1 MEGATRNMPD
11 DLKDLDNLKPID
23 HAVVAKPH
31 TPVYKMHRYF
41 ARRPWSVFRALVEHY
56 SNPGSIILDPFCG
69 GGVTV
74 VEGLRLRRKVIGVD
88 INPIAT
94 FITRMEV
101 TDVDLDEVKDAFE
114 QVEAAC
120 RDRIESLYM
129 TTCPKCKQRV
139 PADWFEW
146 SNVVV
151 CKECARTVEL
161 HKADRVRKGEKIPGV
176 SAGNYKCYHCGVAWR
191 PSECKRIDGVMT
203 SVHIICPKCKH
214 KGEFPPNGHDRELA
228 ASAAFDFDTRV
239 SEGHL
244 WYPELEMPDWWDL
257 RRPYNAHIKRFD
269 QFFTPRN
276 LLANAVLG
284 TEIRKGHFNENIN
297 QILAFVFSA
306 SLRFTNRMV
315 FRNKGWQ
322 SGKPI
327 EWASS
332 TYWLPEVFCEI
343 NPWFAWKNRARAVE
357 RGKRYSQEEISDKCV
372 LCDVHDGLSKDAT
385 AFLWTGSS
393 TKTPIP
399 DSSVDVI
406 ITDPPY
412 GNNVLY
418 AELCNFYWAWVG
430 SILNKNGLIDDNEEA
445 VVSKEHKKGLA
456 EYRTLLYEVF
466 RECHRV
472 LKSGRWMVMTFHNK
486 EFKVWNA
493 IHLAAHDAGFRL
505 AECDGM
511 IYQPPIANYTQTIQT
526 RRSGSMLGD
535 FILSFQKVD
544 NQPEFKAI
552 EHAEIGRQIERLAAE
567 AVLHHKGASLS
578 LIYMKLM
585 PWLLNNNLLDEINE
599 KELVPYLTN
608 SFEEKDGKWHLKA
621 SPGDELKQA
630 LEEYSRQHY
639 KASYEE
645 LDFVPM
651 EARIEY
657 IIKRLLYARGFATQ
671 DDILNA
677 IYENL
682 INSNMAEAREIQQ
695 VLSSIATL
703 MPISQAA
710 AGKVS
715 KGKAGRKVWKLKEDI
730 EREKLFAEL
739 GVDVEYRLNTTEESE
754 HDLAIARLV
763 EMAGLRKLKAHIG
776 RTEQMK
782 YAEFRQM
789 SSDLPQRVKGM
800 PKAARDIIEQIDV
813 LWHNG
818 GKGIVAAFEVERT
831 TTITSGIDR
840 FRNLLTAA
848 PGSEIELYLV
858 VPKSRGNEVRNK
870 LGSPANRKD
879 GLHKKIGYIYLEDLK
894 IRNSVATVDFE
905 KIRHFINGGKQ

>member
-1 MEGATRNMPD
+1 MGD
-11 DLKDLDNLKPID
+11 DLKDLDKLKPID

-41 ARRPWSVFRALVEHY
+41 ARRPWSVFRSLIEHY
-56 SNPGSIILDPFCG
+56 SNPGSIVLDPFCG

-74 VEGLRLRRKVIGVD
+74 VEGLRLGRKLIGVD
-88 INPIAT
+88 INPLAT
-94 FITRMEV
+94 FITKMEV
-101 TDVDLDEVKDAFE
+101 VDVDMDELKDAFE
-114 QVEAAC
+114 HVEAAC
-120 RDRIESLYM
+120 REKIEELYL
-129 TTCPKCKQRV
+129 TTCPKCGKKV

-146 SNVVV
+146 TNVV
-151 CKECARTVEL
+151 ECRECNNIVEL
-161 HKADRVRKGEKIPGV
+161 HKAERARKGEKVAGV
-176 SAGNYKCYHCGVAWR
+176 SAGKYRCYHKGCKGEWR
-191 PSECKRIDGVMT
+191 PSECKRQEDVLI
-203 SVHIICPKCKH
+203 SVHVVCPKCRH
-214 KGEFPPNGHDRELA
+214 KGEFQPTQRDIELA
-228 ASAAFDFDTRV
+228 RSVAENHR
-239 SEGHL
+239 ERIQQGRL
-244 WYPELEMPDWWDL
+244 WHPTLEMPDWWDL

-276 LLANAVLG
+276 LFANTLIATYIKNAKDKIDLSIRDLLG
-284 TEIRKGHFNENIN
+284 F
-297 QILAFVFSA
+297 LFSA
-306 SLRFTNRMV
+306 SLRFTNKMV
-315 FRNKGWQ
+315 FRSKGWQ
-322 SGKPI
+322 GGNPI

-343 NPWFAWKNRARAVE
+343 NPWQAWKNRSRSIKS
-357 RGKRYSQEEISDKCV
+357 GKDYSKKEIGGKCV
-372 LCDVHDGLSKDAT
+372 T
-385 AFLWTGSS
+385 AEKYEELMEASTALIWTGSA
-393 TKTPIP
+393 TKLPLP
-399 DSSVDVI
+399 DGSVDVV

-430 SILNKNGLIDDNEEA
+430 GVLDYNGLIDDEEEA
-445 VVSKEHKKGLA
+445 VVSKEHKKGLS

-472 LKSGRWMVMTFHNK
+472 LKPGRWMVMTFHNK

-493 IHLAAHDAGFRL
+493 IHLAAHDAGFKL
-505 AECDGM
+505 AEHDGM

-535 FILSFQKVD
+535 FILSFQKVEK
-544 NQPEFKAI
+544 QPEFRQI

-585 PWLLNNNLLDEINE
+585 PWLLNNNLLDKISE

-608 SFEEKDGKWHLKA
+608 NFEEKDGRWHLKV
-621 SPGDELKQA
+621 SPGDELKEA

-657 IIKRLLYARGFATQ
+657 LIKRLLYARGFATQ
-671 DDILNA
+671 DDILNT

-695 VLSSIATL
+695 VLNSIATL
-703 MPISQAA
+703 IPISQAA

-715 KGKAGRKVWKLKEDI
+715 KGKAGRKVWKLKEDV

-739 GVDVEYRLNTTEESE
+739 GAEVEYRLATSEESD
-754 HDLAIARLV
+754 HDLAIARLA
-763 EMAGLRKLKAHIG
+763 EMAGYRGLKAHIG

-789 SSDLPQRVKGM
+789 SSDLPQQVKGM
-800 PKAARDIIEQIDV
+800 PKAAREIVEQIDV

-848 PGSEIELYLV
+848 PQSEIELYLV

-879 GLHKKIGYIYLEDLK
+879 GLHRKIGYIYLEDLK
-894 IRNSVATVDFE
+894 IRNSLAAVDFE
-905 KIRHFINGGKQ
+905 KITRFVNGGQ

>member
-1 MEGATRNMPD
+1 MPEN
-11 DLKDLDNLKPID
+11 LKDLDNLKPID
-23 HAVVAKPH
+23 HAVIAKPH

-41 ARRPWSVFRALVEHY
+41 ARRPWSVFRALIEHY
-56 SNPGSIILDPFCG
+56 SNPDSIILDPFCG

-74 VEGLRLRRKVIGVD
+74 IEGLRLDRKIIGVD
-88 INPIAT
+88 INPLAT
-94 FITRMEV
+94 FITRMEAV
-101 TDVDLDEVKDAFE
+101 DVDLDELDDAFE
-114 QVEAAC
+114 QVETAC
-120 RDRIESLYM
+120 RDKVESLYM
-129 TTCPKCKQRV
+129 TRCPKCKQPA

-146 SNVVV
+146 SNVVE
-151 CKECARTVEL
+151 CKECGRTVEL
-161 HKADRVRKGEKIPGV
+161 HKADRVSKGEKIPGV
-176 SAGNYKCYHCGVAWR
+176 SAGDYKCYHCCAAWR

-203 SVHIICPKCKH
+203 TVHVICPKCKY
-214 KGEFPPNGHDRELA
+214 KGEFPPNDQDRELA
-228 ASAAFDFDTRV
+228 ASAAIDFDARV
-239 SEGHL
+239 DTEHL
-244 WYPELEMPDWWDL
+244 WYPRLGMPDWWDL

-276 LLANAVLG
+276 LLANAVIGTHIKINKDKLDKSVRDLLG
-284 TEIRKGHFNENIN
+284 
-297 QILAFVFSA
+297 FVFSA
-306 SLRFTNRMV
+306 SLRFTNKMV

-322 SGKPI
+322 GGKPI

-343 NPWFAWKNRARAVE
+343 NPWNAWRNRSRAIKS
-357 RGKRYSQEEISDKCV
+357 GKQYSKKEIGGNCVTGETYEEMS
-372 LCDVHDGLSKDAT
+372 STAT
-385 AFLWTGSS
+385 TFIWTGSS
-393 TKTPIP
+393 TKLPLP
-399 DSSVDVI
+399 DSSVDVV

-430 SILNKNGLIDDNEEA
+430 GILDQNGLIDDTEEA
-445 VVSKEHKKGLA
+445 IVSKEHKKSLA

-466 RECHRV
+466 CECHRV

-493 IHLAAHDAGFRL
+493 IHLAAHDSGFKL
-505 AECDGM
+505 AERDGM

-544 NQPEFKAI
+544 KQSEFKTI

-567 AVLHHKGASLS
+567 VVLHHKGASLS

-585 PWLLNNNLLDEINE
+585 PWLLNNNLLDKISE
-599 KELVPYLTN
+599 KELVPYLSN
-608 SFEEKDGKWHLKA
+608 NFEEKDGKWYLKVN
-621 SPGDELKQA
+621 PGDELKQA

-645 LDFVPM
+645 LDFVPV

-657 IIKRLLYARGFATQ
+657 LIKRLLYARGFASQ
-671 DDILNA
+671 DDILNI

-682 INSNMAEAREIQQ
+682 INSNMAEAREIQR
-695 VLSSIATL
+695 VLNSIAQL
-703 MPISQAA
+703 VPISQAA

-715 KGKAGRKVWKLKEDI
+715 KAKAGRKVWKLKEDI
-730 EREKLFAEL
+730 DREQLFAGL
-739 GVDVEYRLNTTEESE
+739 GADVEYRLATSEESD

-763 EMAGLRKLKAHIG
+763 EMASLRNLKTHIG
-776 RTEQMK
+776 KTEQIK

-789 SSDLPQRVKGM
+789 SSGLPQRVQGM

-848 PGSEIELYLV
+848 PESEIELYLV

-879 GLHKKIGYIYLEDLK
+879 GLHKKIGYIYLEDLD
-894 IRNSVATVDFE
+894 IRHAVAKVDFE
-905 KIRHFINGGKQ
+905 KIKHFINGGENK

>member
-1 MEGATRNMPD
+1 MPD

-31 TPVYKMHRYF
+31 TAVYKMHRYF
-41 ARRPWSVFRALVEHY
+41 ARRPWSVFRFLIEHY
-56 SNPGSIILDPFCG
+56 SNPGSIVLDSFCG

-88 INPIAT
+88 INPLAT
-94 FITRMEV
+94 FVTRCEV
-101 TDVDLDEVKDAFE
+101 LPCDLDQLEKEFERIEAEVKDKI
-114 QVEAAC
+114 
-120 RDRIESLYM
+120 DSLYL
-129 TTCPKCKQRV
+129 TKCPKCKKKV

-146 SNVVV
+146 SNVY
-151 CKECARTVEL
+151 ECPEC
-161 HKADRVRKGEKIPGV
+161 HGENII
-176 SAGNYKCYHCGVAWR
+176 
-191 PSECKRIDGVMT
+191 SECKKIRAGTYQCKGCKTPLQPMKAIRKAPMMINVFVSCPDCKNKGIKLPDEYDVALAQKIESEFDKLSANYKQLIPDDPFPDGDLEKDH
-203 SVHIICPKCKH
+203 SLFK
-214 KGEFPPNGHDRELA
+214 KGIRRF
-228 ASAAFDFDTRV
+228 S
-239 SEGHL
+239 
-244 WYPELEMPDWWDL
+244 DL
-257 RRPYNAHIKRFD
+257 
-269 QFFTPRN
+269 FTKRN
-276 LLANAVLG
+276 LLANAMVKAAVVTSKNLFLWH
-284 TEIRKGHFNENIN
+284 T
-297 QILAFVFSA
+297 FSA

-315 FRNKGWQ
+315 FRREGWQ
-322 SGKPI
+322 GGKPI
-327 EWASS
+327 EWAGHA
-332 TYWLPEVFCEI
+332 YWLPEVSIEQNVLSCFR
-343 NPWFAWKNRARAVE
+343 NRERAIP
-357 RGKRYSQEEISDKCV
+357 RGKRETQAELGEYSREANNWDDLAVEAGNDSFWLLTQSAHE
-372 LCDVHDGLSKDAT
+372 L
-385 AFLWTGSS
+385 
-393 TKTPIP
+393 PMP
-399 DSSVDVI
+399 DQMVDVI

-412 GNNVLY
+412 GGNVQYQELSAFWVVWIREILGNEGTIDYSNEAIETRHSGFPMAKDKKHYRDMLY
-418 AELCNFYWAWVG
+418 KIF
-430 SILNKNGLIDDNEEA
+430 K
-445 VVSKEHKKGLA
+445 
-456 EYRTLLYEVF
+456 
-466 RECHRV
+466 ECHRV
-472 LKSGRWMVMTFHNK
+472 LKSNRWMVMTFHNR
-486 EFKVWNA
+486 EFEVWNA
-493 IHLAAHDAGFRL
+493 VHLAAHDVGFKL
-505 AECDGM
+505 SEHDGM
-511 IYQPPIANYTQTIQT
+511 IYQPAIKHHEHTMHT
-526 RRSGSMLGD
+526 RASGSMLGD
-535 FILSFQKVD
+535 FILSFQKVEA
-544 NQPEFKAI
+544 QPTFKQI

-567 AVLHHKGASLS
+567 AVLHHQGASLS
-578 LIYMKLM
+578 MIYMKLM
-585 PWLLNNNLLDEINE
+585 PWLLNNNLLDKISE

-608 SFEEKDGKWHLKA
+608 SFEEKNGKWRLKA
-621 SPGDELKQA
+621 SPGSDLKQA
-630 LEEYSRQHY
+630 LEEYSKQHY
-639 KASYEE
+639 KASYED

-695 VLSSIATL
+695 VLSSIAKL

-710 AGKVS
+710 AGKVP

-739 GVDVEYRLNTTEESE
+739 GADVEYRLNTTEESE

-848 PGSEIELYLV
+848 PESEVELYLV

-894 IRNSVATVDFE
+894 IRNAVTAIDFE
-905 KIRHFINGGKQ
+905 KIKHFINEGK